1 MQSRRI
7 LLRLSA
13 NLHEQ
18 AKDRARAAGI
28 SLNRFLERC
37 VARGLADSVP
47 ENAVGVVIEAAQKA
61 YCDGFLGLLL
71 FGSQARGD
79 VHDASDTDLLL
90 IVRDSI
96 RIERAMYRTWDAMLP
111 AGISLHISHVPSD
124 LSDPGSLWLECA
136 LDARILYDP
145 SGVLG
150 KTLQTVKELILS
162 GAFTRR
168 ITHGQ
173 GYWVPR

>member
-1 MQSRRI
+1 MEARRI
-7 LLRLSA
+7 LLRLPA

-37 VARGLADSVP
+37 VARGLASAVP
-47 ENAVGVVIEAAQKA
+47 DDAVGAIIEAAQKE
-61 YCDGFLGLLL
+61 YDGGFLGLLL

-90 IVRDSI
+90 VVRDTI
-96 RIERAMYRTWDAMLP
+96 RIERAMYRAWDTMLP
-111 AGISLHISHVPSD
+111 EGISLHISHVPSD

-145 SGVLG
+145 SGLLG
-150 KTLQTVKELILS
+150 KTLHTVKELILS

-168 ITHGQ
+168 TTHGQ